1 MNDSERG
8 SAMPGNRP
16 QDAGACGRA
25 SGQELGRE
33 SGQRFGRREALG
45 AAGIAACGLALAGC
59 GSGGQDASRV
69 PGIKGKVIARTAD
82 VPVGGGKV
90 VDQWK
95 IVVTQPS
102 EGVYKAFSAICP
114 HRGCAVGSP
123 ENDVMTC
130 PCHGSEF
137 AADTG
142 KCLKGPASG
151 PLTPYQ
157 VKVEGDGIVVV

>member
-1 MNDSERG
+1 
-8 SAMPGNRP
+8 A
-16 QDAGACGRA
+16 
-25 SGQELGRE
+25 
-33 SGQRFGRREALG
+33 
-45 AAGIAACGLALAGC
+45 AACGLALAGC
-59 GSGGQDASRV
+59 GAGGQGRGAV

-82 VPVGGGKV
+82 VPVGGGTI

-95 IVVTQPS
+95 IVVTQPA